1 VHLYNYKVKVVG
13 RPIGGRDEPVVDGDL
28 DQVCWEGTSREA
40 PCPPDALRPNSMMR
54 PDGRLDSSAPSILP
68 RGREDSRGNPEDALT
83 REEALVLGVRYM
95 RNRDGEYLGP
105 DEASGMLETP
115 WPEVRRREAVAMRK
129 LRQAGFSPQEIADH
143 FTNNWKFGGP
153 RR

>member
-1 VHLYNYKVKVVG
+1 
-13 RPIGGRDEPVVDGDL
+13 
-28 DQVCWEGTSREA
+28 
-40 PCPPDALRPNSMMR
+40 MMR